1 MKVQNLLYSVVGVI
15 AVAVILIA
23 VNLLAGFA
31 KVRSDL
37 TQNRVYTLSDGT
49 KKILQKLDTD
59 VEIRFYYSRDN
70 PAVPVPLR
78 AYAQEVEDLLAEYQ
92 QYGHGKIKVVK
103 LDPKPDSDAE
113 DSANLDGIEGQNIN
127 LTDRIFLGIAV
138 RCLDQKVAIPFL
150 SPDRQTLLEYDLS
163 RAVSS
168 VANPKKTVIGVM
180 SALPVTGQK
189 ASPMMMRQRQPQN
202 QPWVFLNELKQSF
215 DVRDVSLTAEKI
227 DDDISVLLVVHP
239 QGISEQAE
247 FAIDQ
252 FLMRGGKM
260 VALLD
265 PYSFVESQMAAQFGG
280 GPTSSTFQK
289 LLPAWGI
296 QFSSDKVLADPLYAT
311 KIQSQESVQS
321 DPTVLSLTA
330 EAINQKDAL
339 GASINDLLIPFA
351 GVFSGTPTAGLKE
364 DILVQSSTQAGLV
377 STMTTQ
383 LGGDAVRKELK
394 SANAAYPIAIR
405 LSGKFK
411 TAFPQG
417 KPQASKGPDN
427 PEASPS
433 PSASTKA
440 DGATGSASPA
450 PSPASNVLKEGTA
463 EGVVILIGDSDFA
476 YDAIAGRTAQA
487 IGQTVFIPSNGNL
500 NFIQSCVEQLAG
512 DSNLIGIRSR
522 ATGNRPFERVNRMEA
537 AAQEKYQG
545 KIAELED
552 SLNQT
557 RQKLT
562 ELQTGKQADQ
572 KTILS
577 PEQQAEIKK
586 FHENEANVNRE
597 LKQVRKDLRG
607 EIDSLQNNLKWIN
620 IAGMPLLVT
629 VAGLLLAWMK
639 RTKRA
644 AR

>member
-1 MKVQNLLYSVVGVI
+1 MKVQNLIYSVVGVI

-23 VNLLAGFA
+23 VNLLGGFA

-138 RCLDQKVAIPFL
+138 RCLDQKLAIPFL

-163 RAVSS
+163 RAISS

-227 DDDISVLLVVHP
+227 DDDISVLVVVHP

-280 GPTSSTFQK
+280 GPASSTFQK
-289 LLPAWGI
+289 LLPAWGV

-364 DILVQSSTQAGLV
+364 DVLVQSSTQAGLV

-394 SANAAYPIAIR
+394 SANTAYPIAIR

-417 KPQASKGPDN
+417 KPQASQGADN

-440 DGATGSASPA
+440 DGATGSALPT

-512 DSNLIGIRSR
+512 DSNLIGVRSR

-572 KTILS
+572 RTLLS

>member
-37 TQNRVYTLSDGT
+37 TQNKVYTLSDGT
-49 KKILQKLDTD
+49 KKILQKLDTE
-59 VEIRFYYSRDN
+59 VEIRFYYSREN

-127 LTDRIFLGIAV
+127 LTERIFLGIAV

-163 RAVSS
+163 RAISS
-168 VANPKKTVIGVM
+168 VANPKKAVIGVM

-189 ASPMMMRQRQPQN
+189 GSPMMMRQRQPQN

-215 DVRDVSLTAEKI
+215 DIRDVGLTADKI

-265 PYSFVESQMAAQFGG
+265 PYSFVEAQMAAQFGG

-296 QFSSDKVLADPLYAT
+296 QFSSDKVLADPIYAT
-311 KIQSQESVQS
+311 KIQRQESLQS

-330 EAINQKDAL
+330 EAINQKDVL

-351 GVFSGTPTAGLKE
+351 GVFTGTPTAGLKE
-364 DILVQSSTQAGLV
+364 DVLIQSSTQAGLV
-377 STMTTQ
+377 SAMTTQ
-383 LGGDAVRKELK
+383 MGGDAVRKELK
-394 SANAAYPIAIR
+394 STNTAYPIAIR

-417 KPQASKGPDN
+417 KPQASKDPAN

-433 PSASTKA
+433 PSASPI
-440 DGATGSASPA
+440 AT
-450 PSPASNVLKEGTA
+450 PASNALKEGTA

-487 IGQTVFIPSNGNL
+487 LAQTVFIPSNGNL
-500 NFIQSCVEQLAG
+500 NFIQSSVEQLAG

-537 AAQEKYQG
+537 VAQDKYQG

-562 ELQTGKQADQ
+562 ELQTGKQTDQ

-577 PEQQAEIKK
+577 TEQQAEIKK

-629 VAGLLLAWMK
+629 VAGLALAWIK
-639 RTKRA
+639 RMKRA